1 MKYIIKYNDEMVYI
15 YIVKSN
21 SNIIYHVKSISKLN
35 ICNVKPSTKIKYNGI
50 DLIVKL
56 NNYKVWLNIL

>member
-1 MKYIIKYNDEMVYI
+1 MKYIIQYNDKIYIYI

-21 SNIIYHVKSISKLN
+21 SNIVYHVKSISKLN

-50 DLIVKL
+50 EVNSKIK
-56 NNYKVWLNIL
+56 

>member
-1 MKYIIKYNDEMVYI
+1 MKYIIQYNDKMVYIYI

-21 SNIIYHVKSISKLN
+21 SNIVYHVKSISKLN

-50 DLIVKL
+50 EVNSKIK
-56 NNYKVWLNIL
+56 